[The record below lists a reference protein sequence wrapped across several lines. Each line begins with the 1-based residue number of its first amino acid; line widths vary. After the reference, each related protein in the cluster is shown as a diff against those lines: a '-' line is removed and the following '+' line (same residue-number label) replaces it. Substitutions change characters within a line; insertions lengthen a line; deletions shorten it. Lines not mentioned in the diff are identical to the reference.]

1 MFQYPLILAKILL
14 VIFISQLV
22 VQNNLEELPQTM
34 AQEAQATVTLQ
45 SEAITELSAALTT
58 LTQTVSKL
66 TKEEADLAP
75 AQAELEA
82 ALAQAQSAQAKAQAA
97 IDLVNAKAAAAKPK
111 HQEPS
116 VSHTTSSAETAN
128 GTPNKA

>member
-14 VIFISQLV
+14 VIFICHLV
-22 VQNNLEELPQTM
+22 VKSNLEELPQTM
-34 AQEAQATVTLQ
+34 AQETQDTVTLQ

-97 IDLVNAKAAAAKPK
+97 IDLVNVKAAAAKPK
-111 HQEPS
+111 HQAQS
-116 VSHTTSSAETAN
+116 VSHTTSNDKTTSIT
-128 GTPNKA
+128 TDKA

>member
-14 VIFISQLV
+14 VIFICHLV
-22 VQNNLEELPQTM
+22 IQNNLEELPQTM

-82 ALAQAQSAQAKAQAA
+82 ALAQAQSAQAKASRLTRPKREQATISQLNA
-97 IDLVNAKAAAAKPK
+97 IFMLISRLKWCKMTCRDK
-111 HQEPS
+111 
-116 VSHTTSSAETAN
+116 
-128 GTPNKA
+128 